1 MVTLNME
8 TGDAVHEGKTL
19 FLLLSTNMCFRLNSF
34 ATRRESIWLGYVSSM
49 TRLIIKESSL
59 ICLAIYNEQ

>member
-1 MVTLNME
+1 MVTLNIE
-8 TGDAVHEGKTL
+8 TGDALHEGKTP
-19 FLLLSTNMCFRLNSF
+19 FLLLSTMYFRLNSF

>member
-1 MVTLNME
+1 MVTLNIE
-8 TGDAVHEGKTL
+8 TGDALHEGKTL
-19 FLLLSTNMCFRLNSF
+19 FLLLSTMCFRLNSS

-49 TRLIIKESSL
+49 TRLTIKESSL

>member
-1 MVTLNME
+1 MVTLNIE
-8 TGDAVHEGKTL
+8 TGDALHEGKTQ
-19 FLLLSTNMCFRLNSF
+19 FLLLSTMCFRLNSF

>member
-1 MVTLNME
+1 MVTLNIE
-8 TGDAVHEGKTL
+8 TGDALHEGKTL
-19 FLLLSTNMCFRLNSF
+19 FLLLSTMCFRLNSF

-49 TRLIIKESSL
+49 TRLTIKESSL